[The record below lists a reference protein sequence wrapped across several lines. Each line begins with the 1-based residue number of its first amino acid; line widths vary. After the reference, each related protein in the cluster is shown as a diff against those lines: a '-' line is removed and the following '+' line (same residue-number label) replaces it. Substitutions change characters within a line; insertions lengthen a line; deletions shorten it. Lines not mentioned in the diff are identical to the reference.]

1 MTKPLNEAQDT
12 SGPVGRETRILIDK
26 IGIALSF
33 LLMALAIVGEVLG
46 WWNELGL
53 LLGAASL
60 LIGVLSLLDVSG
72 TRLLD
77 ALLGL
82 HERFD
87 RQDDVLA
94 SLVGGQQALVGGQR
108 SMVDNQEAMLD
119 NQAGLLDRQDATIDR
134 LDRIAEILDD
144 RLPT

>member
-1 MTKPLNEAQDT
+1 ME
-12 SGPVGRETRILIDK
+12 RETRILIDK
-26 IGIALSF
+26 IGIVLSF
-33 LLMALAIVGEVLG
+33 LLMALAIVGEVVG
-46 WWNELGL
+46 WWNDLGL

-60 LIGVLSLLDVSG
+60 LVGILSLLDVSG

-77 ALLGL
+77 ALLVL

-108 SMVDNQEAMLD
+108 SMVGNQEAMLD
-119 NQAGLLDRQDATIDR
+119 NQAGLLDRQDATVDR